1 MLKKL
6 IWIAAALAAT
16 QAFAGT
22 IGAIAAKQ
30 GELDAA
36 ELDAKI
42 AKAKADATGPTATLQ
57 SKVMTSEK
65 GDPSDAIVLNGIIG
79 IGDDLRASVSINHV
93 GVVMKKGDA
102 VLGWKAEAVS
112 DYEVTLIKDGK
123 RGGRKM
129 TLRMVGAAPK
139 PELPAIISGL
149 PQLVPPIATQ
159 SR

>member
-1 MLKKL
+1 MLKK
-6 IWIAAALAAT
+6 IIGIAAAVVTT
-16 QAFAGT
+16 QAFAAT

-42 AKAKADATGPTATLQ
+42 AKAKADATGPTATLP
-57 SKVMTSEK
+57 SKVLTSEK

-102 VLGWKAEAVS
+102 VLGWKADAVS

-123 RGGRKM
+123 HGGRKM
-129 TLRMVGAAPK
+129 TLRMVGATPK
-139 PELPAIISGL
+139 PELPAIIPGL